1 MQQDIME
8 QLCELE
14 KAIGKTRT
22 LADGFTARVENE
34 KTRLDVITNKL
45 MGLQGLLNQA
55 GGVVGEIH
63 IDLAVRP

>member
-1 MQQDIME
+1 MQKDIME

-14 KAIGKTRT
+14 KAISKTRT
-22 LADGFTARVENE
+22 LAEGFTARVENE
-34 KTRLDVITNKL
+34 RTRLDAITNKL

-63 IDLAVRP
+63 IDLGVRS